1 MPVRRVVLPLIA
13 VLACLVSCAP
23 PGEELEAADAI
34 TVDQVATA
42 VRAPLWSF
50 RYDVLLGVTG
60 DGRIAAVQG
69 LASGDGDVD
78 TAFSAPLADVGR
90 NVEISPL
97 DESVLLVPQ
106 PGSGRVARVRIADLT
121 VTDAL
126 DAGPA
131 PDLLALDSGS
141 RTLLSLS
148 ADASTVTP
156 VDLHRERVLAATRV
170 DARPG
175 ALVQGAARG
184 RQLDFHVVDHTAVT
198 HFQGVDPPAG
208 PVGRL
213 TPGATAV
220 AGDGAKVSRVY
231 VAPAGGGQVLA
242 LDSDSDGKG
251 LKVVGTA
258 DLGEDVRF
266 LATDDTRIYAVTD
279 RRVVVLETHSFD
291 GYSGGEIPVIRDF
304 DYRAAL
310 SGEPKAAPV
319 AGVTVGAHRV
329 FLTFSGAP
337 WVVGV
342 AKPRV

>member
-1 MPVRRVVLPLIA
+1 M
-13 VLACLVSCAP
+13 
-23 PGEELEAADAI
+23 
-34 TVDQVATA
+34 ATA
-42 VRAPLWSF
+42 LHAPLWSF
-50 RYDVLLGVTG
+50 QYGKLLGVTD
-60 DGRIAAVQG
+60 DGRIAAVEG
-69 LASGDGDVD
+69 LASGGGEAD
-78 TAFSAPLADVGR
+78 TALSAPLADMGR
-90 NVEISPL
+90 NIEISPL
-97 DESVLLVPQ
+97 DESTLLVPQ
-106 PGSGRVARVRIADLT
+106 PRAGSVARLDIADLS

-126 DAGPA
+126 DAGPE
-131 PDLLALDSGS
+131 PDVLALDSGS

-156 VDLHRERVLAATRV
+156 VDLHRDRLLPATRV

-184 RQLDFHVVDHTAVT
+184 RQLDFHVVDDSAVT
-198 HFQGVDPPAG
+198 HYQGVDPPVG
-208 PVGRL
+208 SVGRL
-213 TPGATAV
+213 TPGAAAV
-220 AGDGAKVSRVY
+220 AGDRAKVSRVY
-231 VAPAGGGQVLA
+231 IGPAGTGKVLA
-242 LDSDSDGKG
+242 VDSDSDGKG

-258 DLGEDVRF
+258 DLGEDVQF

-291 GYSGGEIPVIRDF
+291 GYAGSTIPVIRDF

-310 SGEPKAAPV
+310 SGEAKDAPV
-319 AGVTVGAHRV
+319 AGVTVAAHRV